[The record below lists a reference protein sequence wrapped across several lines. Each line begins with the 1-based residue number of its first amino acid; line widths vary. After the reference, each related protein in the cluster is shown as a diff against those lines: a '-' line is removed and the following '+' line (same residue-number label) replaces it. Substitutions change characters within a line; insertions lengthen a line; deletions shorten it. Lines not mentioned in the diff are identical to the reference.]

1 MRAARK
7 TLSAAERED
16 RFHGLLAGAA
26 GVRLLESVAALEL
39 PRLLVQRGPLT
50 TEEIVVALGLHPH
63 RGRKWVALLCHLG
76 LLEPAPRLGS
86 PPPYRAGPLMRAFF
100 HADGTLL
107 WFYQDFLRYFR
118 NVLNYDF
125 VGVLRGLPVPQVP
138 YPPRELEDVEA
149 LEAWMRTTTGE
160 TIKAIERAVNLR
172 GVRRLLDVAGGDGTM
187 AVHYARRHPR
197 LHVTV
202 FNLPASAKMVRRNA
216 EKAGLSDRIDVVE
229 GDFRRDPL
237 PRGYQMV
244 QFSRV
249 LADWPEDVCRM
260 LLGKARES
268 LLPGGKVVICEPL
281 ADENPAL
288 MLSWHFSYVPY
299 DDFGVELYKHLD
311 TYQRLLTGLGFRLLQ
326 IKHRSDDSIHAVI
339 VAQRKK
345 SNPRRRAAP
354 TAKGK
359 VRGK

>member
-1 MRAARK
+1 MVAERRN
-7 TLSAAERED
+7 LSAAERED
-16 RFHGLLAGAA
+16 QFHGLLAGAA
-26 GVRLLESVAALEL
+26 GTRLLESVAALEL
-39 PRLLVQRGPLT
+39 PRLLAQYGPLT
-50 TEEIVVALGLHPH
+50 AEEIIATLGLDPL
-63 RGRKWVALLCHLG
+63 RGHKWVTLLWHLG
-76 LLEPAPRLGS
+76 LLEPAPRRGT

-100 HADGTLL
+100 QADGTLV

-118 NVLNYDF
+118 TVLNFDF
-125 VGVLRGLPVPQVP
+125 VGVLRGFPVPQAP

-160 TIKAIERAVNLR
+160 TMQTIERAVNLK

-187 AVHYARRHPR
+187 AVHYARRHPQ
-197 LHVTV
+197 LHITV

-260 LLGKARES
+260 LLGKAKES

-281 ADENPAL
+281 ADENPSL

-299 DDFGVELYKHLD
+299 DDFGVELYKPLA
-311 TYQRLLTGLGFRLLQ
+311 TYQRLLTGLGFRLLHV
-326 IKHRSDDSIHAVI
+326 KHKSHDSIHAVI

-345 SNPRRRAAP
+345 
-354 TAKGK
+354 
-359 VRGK
+359 